1 MYFVVL
7 QCPNPYI
14 DLNVSPSGRNSMC
27 RSHSSPLNRGFIV
40 RYWYDFN
47 MESLNPRI
55 RLLWVAQAALFA
67 VILGVVLAGVDRQL
81 YSLPTAVLAGV
92 VALVFLLGAVYAV
105 RLYAKWRFELQE
117 DALYLERG
125 VITFVETAVPFVR
138 VQHVD
143 TQFGPIER
151 ALGLSS
157 VVVYTAGSRNAD
169 VRVPGLTPER
179 ARELQDTLRD
189 LAVESEADD
198 AV

>member
-1 MYFVVL
+1 
-7 QCPNPYI
+7 
-14 DLNVSPSGRNSMC
+14 
-27 RSHSSPLNRGFIV
+27 
-40 RYWYDFN
+40 
-47 MESLNPRI
+47 MESLHPRV
-55 RLLWVAQAALFA
+55 RLLWIGQGVIAAA
-67 VILGVVLAGVDRQL
+67 VIGAILFGIDNWIWEI
-81 YSLPTAVLAGV
+81 PTALHGGV
-92 VALVFLLGAVYAV
+92 VAVVAILGIAYSV
-105 RLYAKWRFELQE
+105 RLYQIWRFELQG

-169 VRVPGLTPER
+169 VRIPGLPPER
-179 ARELQDTLRD
+179 ARELQDALRE

>member
-1 MYFVVL
+1 
-7 QCPNPYI
+7 
-14 DLNVSPSGRNSMC
+14 
-27 RSHSSPLNRGFIV
+27 
-40 RYWYDFN
+40 
-47 MESLNPRI
+47 MESLHPRI
-55 RLLWVAQAALFA
+55 RLLWIAQAAILA
-67 VILGVVLAGVDRQL
+67 IILGIVLAAIDPWL
-81 YSLPTAVLAGV
+81 LEIPTVAQVGV
-92 VALVFLLGAVYAV
+92 VIVGIALGLAYAV
-105 RLYAKWRFELQE
+105 RLYQVWQFELQP

-169 VRVPGLTPER
+169 VRIPGLTPDR

>member
-1 MYFVVL
+1 
-7 QCPNPYI
+7 
-14 DLNVSPSGRNSMC
+14 
-27 RSHSSPLNRGFIV
+27 
-40 RYWYDFN
+40 
-47 MESLNPRI
+47 MESLHPRI
-55 RLLWVAQAALFA
+55 RLVWIAQWILTAA
-67 VILGVVLAGVDRQL
+67 VIGVVIAAVDQWLVTIPTPAIVGIVAFALLAGVAYAILL
-81 YSLPTAVLAGV
+81 YG
-92 VALVFLLGAVYAV
+92 
-105 RLYAKWRFELQE
+105 RWHFELEE

-143 TQFGPIER
+143 TQFGPLER

-169 VRVPGLTPER
+169 VRVPGLTPDR
-179 ARELQDTLRD
+179 ARALQDTLRE

>member
-1 MYFVVL
+1 
-7 QCPNPYI
+7 
-14 DLNVSPSGRNSMC
+14 
-27 RSHSSPLNRGFIV
+27 
-40 RYWYDFN
+40 
-47 MESLNPRI
+47 MESLHPRI
-55 RLLWVAQAALFA
+55 RLLWVAQVAVTTLIIGLIFLAIDRWFTAIPTFA
-67 VILGVVLAGVDRQL
+67 IGAVVAIGLLLGVA
-81 YSLPTAVLAGV
+81 
-92 VALVFLLGAVYAV
+92 YAV
-105 RLYAKWRFELQE
+105 RLYQIWKFELQT

-169 VRVPGLTPER
+169 VRIPGLTPER
-179 ARELQDTLRD
+179 ARKLQDTLRE
-189 LAVESEADD
+189 LAVESETDD

>member
-1 MYFVVL
+1 
-7 QCPNPYI
+7 
-14 DLNVSPSGRNSMC
+14 
-27 RSHSSPLNRGFIV
+27 
-40 RYWYDFN
+40 
-47 MESLNPRI
+47 METLHPRI
-55 RLLWVAQAALFA
+55 RLLWIAQGAIAAILIGVGLAA
-67 VILGVVLAGVDRQL
+67 VDQFL
-81 YSLPTAVLAGV
+81 TAVPVEIVLGIVGV
-92 VALVFLLGAVYAV
+92 GLVLGIVYAV
-105 RLYAKWRFELQE
+105 RLYQVWQFELQD

-179 ARELQDTLRD
+179 ARKLQDTLRE
-189 LAVESEADD
+189 LAIETDADD

>member
-1 MYFVVL
+1 
-7 QCPNPYI
+7 
-14 DLNVSPSGRNSMC
+14 
-27 RSHSSPLNRGFIV
+27 
-40 RYWYDFN
+40 

-55 RLLWVAQAALFA
+55 RFLWIAQGVITAA
-67 VILGVVLAGVDRQL
+67 VLGVVLAAVDQL
-81 YSLPTAVLAGV
+81 VVTVPTAVLAGTV
-92 VALVFLLGAVYAV
+92 VLVLLAGILYAI
-105 RLYAKWRFELQE
+105 RLYQIWQFELQS

-151 ALGLSS
+151 MLGLSS

-169 VRVPGLTPER
+169 VRIPGLTPDR

-189 LAVESEADD
+189 LAIDSEADD

>member
-1 MYFVVL
+1 
-7 QCPNPYI
+7 
-14 DLNVSPSGRNSMC
+14 
-27 RSHSSPLNRGFIV
+27 
-40 RYWYDFN
+40 
-47 MESLNPRI
+47 MESLHPRI
-55 RLLWVAQAALFA
+55 RLLWIAQTAILAAVF
-67 VILGVVLAGVDRQL
+67 G
-81 YSLPTAVLAGV
+81 AVLAAVDRWITPVPTAALAGI
-92 VALVFLLGAVYAV
+92 VAVAAVLGIAYAV
-105 RLYAKWRFELQE
+105 RLYQIWQFELQD

-143 TQFGPIER
+143 TQFGPVER
-151 ALGLSS
+151 LLGLSS

-169 VRVPGLTPER
+169 VRIPGLTPDR

>member
-1 MYFVVL
+1 
-7 QCPNPYI
+7 
-14 DLNVSPSGRNSMC
+14 
-27 RSHSSPLNRGFIV
+27 
-40 RYWYDFN
+40 
-47 MESLNPRI
+47 MESLHPRI
-55 RLLWVAQAALFA
+55 RVLWIAQWILTAILIGIVIAAVDQWIVTVPTVAALA
-67 VILGVVLAGVDRQL
+67 VVVLAVVLGVIYAILL
-81 YSLPTAVLAGV
+81 YG
-92 VALVFLLGAVYAV
+92 
-105 RLYAKWRFELQE
+105 RWHFELQD

-125 VITFVETAVPFVR
+125 VVTFVETAVPFVR

-169 VRVPGLTPER
+169 VRVPGLTPDR
-179 ARELQDTLRD
+179 ARRLQDTLRE

>member
-1 MYFVVL
+1 MEAL
-7 QCPNPYI
+7 
-14 DLNVSPSGRNSMC
+14 
-27 RSHSSPLNRGFIV
+27 HS
-40 RYWYDFN
+40 
-47 MESLNPRI
+47 RI
-55 RLLWVAQAALFA
+55 RLLWIAQAAIMA
-67 VILGVVLAGVDRQL
+67 IIVGVVLAAVDQWITDV
-81 YSLPTAVLAGV
+81 PTAIIAGV
-92 VALVFLLGAVYAV
+92 VVVGLVLGVAYSI
-105 RLYAKWRFELQE
+105 RLYQVWQFEIQS

-157 VVVYTAGSRNAD
+157 VVVYTAGTRNAD
-169 VRVPGLTPER
+169 VRIPGLTPDR
-179 ARELQDTLRD
+179 ARELQDTLRE

>member
-1 MYFVVL
+1 
-7 QCPNPYI
+7 
-14 DLNVSPSGRNSMC
+14 
-27 RSHSSPLNRGFIV
+27 
-40 RYWYDFN
+40 
-47 MESLNPRI
+47 MEALHPRI
-55 RLLWVAQAALFA
+55 RLLWIGQGVIAAVL
-67 VILGVVLAGVDRQL
+67 VGLVLAGVDRWL
-81 YSLPTAVLAGV
+81 VDIPTAAYGGV
-92 VALVFLLGAVYAV
+92 VAAVLVLGIAYAV
-105 RLYAKWRFELQE
+105 RLYQVWQFELQG

-125 VITFVETAVPFVR
+125 VVTFVETAVPFVR

-169 VRVPGLTPER
+169 VRIPGLTPDR
-179 ARELQDTLRD
+179 ARDLQDTLRE

>member
-1 MYFVVL
+1 
-7 QCPNPYI
+7 
-14 DLNVSPSGRNSMC
+14 
-27 RSHSSPLNRGFIV
+27 
-40 RYWYDFN
+40 
-47 MESLNPRI
+47 MESLHPRI
-55 RLLWVAQAALFA
+55 RILWIVYGVLFGAIAGLAFVGIDRWVRDVPTAAQA
-67 VILGVVLAGVDRQL
+67 G
-81 YSLPTAVLAGV
+81 TAIV
-92 VALVFLLGAVYAV
+92 VAALGALYAI
-105 RLYAKWRFELQE
+105 RLYQVWRFELQG

-169 VRVPGLTPER
+169 VRVPGLRPER
-179 ARELQDTLRD
+179 ARKLQDSLRE
-189 LAVESEADD
+189 LAVESETDD

>member
-1 MYFVVL
+1 
-7 QCPNPYI
+7 
-14 DLNVSPSGRNSMC
+14 
-27 RSHSSPLNRGFIV
+27 
-40 RYWYDFN
+40 
-47 MESLNPRI
+47 MESLHPRI
-55 RLLWVAQAALFA
+55 RLLWIAQGAITA
-67 VILGVVLAGVDRQL
+67 VVLGVVLALIDRWITDV
-81 YSLPTAVLAGV
+81 PTVAIAGV
-92 VALVFLLGAVYAV
+92 AAFALLLGIVYAI
-105 RLYAKWRFELQE
+105 RLYQVWKFELQN

-125 VITFVETAVPFVR
+125 VVTFVETAVPFVR

-169 VRVPGLTPER
+169 VRIPGLTPDR
-179 ARELQDTLRD
+179 ARDLQDTLRE

>member
-1 MYFVVL
+1 
-7 QCPNPYI
+7 
-14 DLNVSPSGRNSMC
+14 
-27 RSHSSPLNRGFIV
+27 
-40 RYWYDFN
+40 

-55 RLLWVAQAALFA
+55 RFLWIAQGVIAAI
-67 VILGVVLAGVDRQL
+67 VLGVALSAVDRWL
-81 YSLPTAVLAGV
+81 VDVPTTVLS
-92 VALVFLLGAVYAV
+92 ALVGLVLVVGVVYAV
-105 RLYAKWRFELQE
+105 RLYQIWRFELQS

-125 VITFVETAVPFVR
+125 VVTFVETAVPFVR

-151 ALGLSS
+151 LLGLSS

-169 VRVPGLTPER
+169 VRIPGLTPDR
-179 ARELQDTLRD
+179 ARDLQDTLRE